1 MQVVPSS
8 QAQAHQRAGRAGR
21 EAPGKCFRLYP
32 ESAFASL
39 PEKITPEIQRS
50 NLATVVL
57 QLKAIG
63 VSDVLEFE
71 LMSTPPRAALLKA
84 LEQLYALEGIVR
96 FPPGDTLAVIGLAV
110 LDIEPPGPENS
121 GSITDTPKNKAYLLG
136 KGHAVNLI
144 LLNSTQS
151 GSITETPNSEAYL
164 LGKVHAVNLILLTAT
179 QSGSII
185 RRFILYRG
193 YGMPR
198 TGA

>member
-21 EAPGKCFRLYP
+21 EASGKCFRLYP

-63 VSDVLEFE
+63 VPDVLEFE
-71 LMSTPPRAALLKA
+71 LMSPPPRAALLKA

-96 FPPGDTLAVIGLAV
+96 FPPGDTLAV

-121 GSITDTPKNKAYLLG
+121 GSITETPNNEANLLG
-136 KGHAVNLI
+136 KIHAVNLI
-144 LLNSTQS
+144 LLTSTQS
-151 GSITETPNSEAYL
+151 GSITETPNNEAYL
-164 LGKVHAVNLILLTAT
+164 LGKVHAVNLILLTST

-185 RRFILYRG
+185 RGFILYRG

-198 TGA
+198 IGA